1 MGGKRRHAP
10 GQRSAIHDD
19 AADGLRGFADLLEI
33 ERQPAFEQD
42 DRDGDRDHR
51 PVDTLPKS
59 SAGSRKPVT
68 GPAMKPAASSSTMA
82 GKLQPPGKPL
92 RGNAGSSDDGKF
104 ENDVVHVC
112 PLSRRPWRWLRFEQV
127 LKLGYGDVGIFAPGD
142 GALEAAL

>member
-10 GQRSAIHDD
+10 GQRSGIHDD
-19 AADGLRGFADLLEI
+19 AADGGRGFADLLEV
-33 ERQPAFEQD
+33 ERQPAFKQD
-42 DRDGDRDHR
+42 DRHGDRDHR
-51 PVDTLPKS
+51 PVDRAEISRRIEK
-59 SAGSRKPVT
+59 AGRWACDEAGRQQQHDS
-68 GPAMKPAASSSTMA
+68 

-112 PLSRRPWRWLRFEQV
+112 PLWRRPWRWLRFEQV